1 MKIRSWTEEQ
11 IKTVRAMLES
21 NNYRWEDISSEVGKS
36 IGAIKQIQVRHFPQ
50 MEYPFHRYGKKR
62 TNIKLTDQQQQ
73 LILGSTLGDM
83 YIASVSKNA
92 ARCSI
97 KHSDKQKEF
106 VDHKYVVLKN
116 LVNTPPKRVTNR
128 GWGDYLYSFTTV
140 TNPVFRPYRNL
151 CYKRGT
157 KTINEEWLNKIN
169 GEGIA
174 YWYMDDGSCSNN
186 VISLSTHSFNK
197 SENIKL
203 AHWLRIEWGITVSVR
218 EDKRIGKYYLRI
230 KGDSRFVFN
239 ELVKPFI
246 INSMA
251 YKILSVERSYPVSC
265 SICGKQTDRPA
276 NIYRM
281 VISTGRSFICDDDQ
295 CKRTRKHILYRE
307 RYANCTN

>member
-1 MKIRSWTEEQ
+1 
-11 IKTVRAMLES
+11 MLES

-36 IGAIKQIQVRHFPQ
+36 VGAIKQVHVRHFPEI
-50 MEYPFHRYGKKR
+50 EYPFHRYGEKR
-62 TNIKLTDQQQQ
+62 RNIKLTDQQKQ

-83 YIASVSKNA
+83 YIAPISKNT

-116 LVNTPPKRVTNR
+116 LVNTPPKRVTNG
-128 GWGDYLYSFTTV
+128 GWGDYLYGFMTI
-140 TNPVFRPYRNL
+140 TNFVFVHYREL
-151 CYKRGT
+151 CYRDGV
-157 KTINEEWLNKIN
+157 KTINNNWLSKIN
-169 GEGIA
+169 ARGIA
-174 YWYMDDGSCSNN
+174 YWYMDDGSCNSN
-186 VISLSTHSFNK
+186 VIKLSTHSCTE
-197 SENIKL
+197 SENLMLIN
-203 AHWLRIEWGITVSVR
+203 WLKEKWGIEATLTKDSKDR
-218 EDKRIGKYYLRI
+218 GKGYYLTI

-239 ELVKPFI
+239 KLVKPFI

-251 YKILSVERSYPVSC
+251 YKLLSVERSYPVSC

-295 CKRTRKHILYRE
+295 CKRTRKNILYRE